1 MSLSLNLPRIIA
13 FPIVLVSAVASVVLF
28 SVFFA
33 VLLIPI
39 SVIGFK
45 IWKTKHVAQ
54 KNKHKDVIDAQYT
67 VLKNDDK

>member
-13 FPIVLVSAVASVVLF
+13 FTLVLVSAVASVVLF